1 MNNNTKE
8 LIMNKLNKIG
18 VSALCGSLAA
28 ISAANAGDLT
38 VTGGADITWVSQEG
52 AVTGN
57 PMGIGSNFGFS
68 GSGEL
73 DNGWSVALSIAHD
86 NGGGYSN
93 TSVTVGV
100 PGTGDFLLNQGGT
113 GTGIQR
119 MDDMTPTVWEEA
131 DGAGLSAGINKVT
144 GTAGGATIEWTPSMT
159 PDGLAARIA
168 YSPDSDS
175 EPSGDKAM
183 AGVSG
188 PKGQGWDVTLTA
200 TDALHGVAGLTAYA
214 GYSQVDQFAN
224 TTAISGDV
232 DETVFGAKYAMGSFT
247 VGYQRSVEDTGRA
260 ATNTEY
266 TNTAY
271 GITFNVNDDLSIGYN
286 HVESDV
292 TTTTNVTAEADS
304 LQAAY
309 TMGGATFRIAEV
321 DVKNQAYSTA
331 AGTDVESTII
341 SLGLAF

>member
-1 MNNNTKE
+1 
-8 LIMNKLNKIG
+8 MNKLSKLGI
-18 VSALCGSLAA
+18 SALCGSLAA
-28 ISAANAGDLT
+28 ISAANAGDLSA
-38 VTGGADITWVSQEG
+38 TGGANLTWMSKPGV
-52 AVTGN
+52 ATGN
-57 PMGIGSNFGFS
+57 PIGMASNVTFN

-73 DNGWSVALSIAHD
+73 DNGWGVAMSIAGTD
-86 NGGGYSN
+86 GGGYSTTN
-93 TSVTVGV
+93 ITVTLPGLGDVLIAQGV
-100 PGTGDFLLNQGGT
+100 S

-214 GYSQVDQFAN
+214 GYSQVDQFQN
-224 TTAISGDV
+224 TAAISGDV

-247 VGYQRSVEDTGRA
+247 VGYQRSVEETGRA
-260 ATNTEY
+260 TTNTEY

-292 TTTTNVTAEADS
+292 ATTTNVTAEADS